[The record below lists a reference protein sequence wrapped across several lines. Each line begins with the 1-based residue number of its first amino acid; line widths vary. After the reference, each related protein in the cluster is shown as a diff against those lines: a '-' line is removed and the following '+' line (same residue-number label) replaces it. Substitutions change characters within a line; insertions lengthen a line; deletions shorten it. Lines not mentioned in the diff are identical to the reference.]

1 MSSRYEKL
9 MEAFVNGETADIVP
23 RSRAEA
29 ALKNCIEG
37 CGCDGLP
44 EPKSR
49 TEAYLQA
56 LAQKM
61 AGGGGATV
69 AEYDGTVEIADGG
82 N

>member
-1 MSSRYEKL
+1 MSSRYEEMLKAL
-9 MEAFVNGETADIVP
+9 VNGETADIIP

-56 LAQKM
+56 LAEKM

-69 AEYDGTVEIADGG
+69 PEYDGTVNIESEG
-82 N
+82 

>member
-1 MSSRYEKL
+1 MASRYEKL
-9 MEAFVNGETADIVP
+9 MEALVNGETADIVP

-44 EPKSR
+44 EPNSR
-49 TEAYLQA
+49 SEAYLQA

-69 AEYDGTVEIADGG
+69 PEYDGTVNIESEG
-82 N
+82 